1 MQAVRLFQGYLWHPR
16 ALALDL
22 KALLP
27 GEVAG
32 ARLLW
37 DEVPPPTPFFED
49 GTPTHTQRFYQL
61 TLLVLTE
68 EPPEALKP
76 LAEEAAEALGE
87 VLEGLPRRWA
97 GFFWRT
103 SGPSRPPGG
112 GVPQARPR
120 ARRRRPKGLGR
131 ARRPTNPP
139 KRRSPKATRPRPA
152 R

>member
-1 MQAVRLFQGYLWHPR
+1 VQAVRLFQGYLWHPR

-37 DEVPPPTPFFED
+37 DEVPPPPPFFED

-87 VLEGLPRRWA
+87 VLEGLPPEVGWLLLEDL
-97 GFFWRT
+97 
-103 SGPSRPPGG
+103 RP
-112 GVPQARPR
+112 
-120 ARRRRPKGLGR
+120 L
-131 ARRPTNPP
+131 
-139 KRRSPKATRPRPA
+139 
-152 R
+152 

>member
-49 GTPTHTQRFYQL
+49 GTPTHTQRFY
-61 TLLVLTE
+61 
-68 EPPEALKP
+68 
-76 LAEEAAEALGE
+76 
-87 VLEGLPRRWA
+87 
-97 GFFWRT
+97 
-103 SGPSRPPGG
+103 SSPSWSSR
-112 GVPQARPR
+112 
-120 ARRRRPKGLGR
+120 K
-131 ARRPTNPP
+131 
-139 KRRSPKATRPRPA
+139 SPPRP
-152 R
+152 